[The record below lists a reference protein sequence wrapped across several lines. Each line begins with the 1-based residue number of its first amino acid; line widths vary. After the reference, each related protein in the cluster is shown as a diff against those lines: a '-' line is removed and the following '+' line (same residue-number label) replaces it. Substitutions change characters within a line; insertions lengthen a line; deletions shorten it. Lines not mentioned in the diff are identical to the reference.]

1 MKAFLILKKGE
12 QIIQNFTNKT
22 LLLASII
29 SWNKSFEEF
38 HPMRIIKVVDTHGQI
53 IFSS

>member
-29 SWNKSFEEF
+29 SWNKSFGDYN
-38 HPMRIIKVVDTHGQI
+38 PMKIVKAIDERGQI
-53 IFSS
+53 IFSC

>member
-1 MKAFLILKKGE
+1 VKVFLILKKGE
-12 QIIQNFTNKT
+12 KIMQNFSNKT

-29 SWNKSFEEF
+29 TWNKSFGDYD
-38 HPMRIIKVVDTHGQI
+38 PMKIIMALDGSGQI